1 MTRRGDDSEERDKL
15 IAALIRIL
23 KGQPENSSGRLS
35 VKAVAEEARL
45 ARTALTHKHL
55 DIKELIS
62 LCQDARAGEQ
72 AIDQSNRVAALTKE
86 NGDLKVL
93 NERLA
98 AQATLAAI
106 AAVRPNHL
114 RVV

>member
-35 VKAVAEEARL
+35 VKAVAEEAGL

-55 DIKELIS
+55 DIKELVG
-62 LCQDARAGEQ
+62 LYKDANSGGSADNQAGRLAVITE
-72 AIDQSNRVAALTKE
+72 E
-86 NGDLKVL
+86 NEDLKAL
-93 NERLA
+93 NEKLA

-106 AAVRPNHL
+106 AAARPRHL
-114 RVV
+114 TSV